1 MYDGKEAG
9 NALLIEKA
17 RSSVRQSGTGEWRKW
32 TAEDDEDDDEDGYVF
47 VSCYIFFEE
56 WWSGKP
62 AGIST
67 WIYDKLSQQAYD
79 ALELFAE
86 WCRR

>member
-17 RSSVRQSGTGEWRKW
+17 GSSVRQSGTGEWRKW
-32 TAEDDEDDDEDGYVF
+32 TAEDDEDDDEDGYAF
-47 VSCYIFFEE
+47 VSCYNFFEE

-62 AGIST
+62 AGILT

-79 ALELFAE
+79 ALVYYLK
-86 WCRR
+86 

>member
-1 MYDGKEAG
+1 M
-9 NALLIEKA
+9 
-17 RSSVRQSGTGEWRKW
+17 
-32 TAEDDEDDDEDGYVF
+32 DDDEDGYVF

-67 WIYDKLSQQAYD
+67 WIDDKLSQQAYGVLS
-79 ALELFAE
+79 ALFAMVQGQKFLGE
-86 WCRR
+86 